1 MTRSSTLKGVCVMKD
16 SIRSPEYRQVL
27 AKLVQMR
34 TEAGLTQ
41 RELARKLAREYSFVW
56 RIETGKRR
64 LDVVEFYWVCKALG
78 RNAADVYRE
87 LFEEIS
93 SLQKN
98 TPSRRRRA
106 KAGASRKKRHA

>member
-1 MTRSSTLKGVCVMKD
+1 MKD

-87 LFEEIS
+87 LFQAITVQQNKVS
-93 SLQKN
+93 
-98 TPSRRRRA
+98 SRRIRA
-106 KAGASRKKRHA
+106 KQGASRKKRHD